1 MAALCLYLA
10 DGSRR
15 DLEDTLEKATS
26 HYLRGGSPRHASKAA
41 LLQLDLLKRPPTK
54 GSKADALRAGLRD
67 AATGLVAQSTHETHL
82 VAALLLEQAA
92 LCFRSMRPAL
102 PRKFAF
108 HLILAG
114 FRFIQCGQRRH
125 AVRAPRATACT
136 AHALTHCTHGTAH
149 AHAPHTTHAPHTMPT
164 AHARTAGA
172 RLRGGARRL
181 LAQGLDACGGPRAL
195 HARAQLR
202 DARQGR
208 ARVAVLP
215 AAARELAPT
224 CRPAADL
231 HEGVRQHPA
240 PQPTARLAA
249 RAAGAALQRPH
260 HQGAARRQRAR
271 PAERGAR
278 RAHGGRRA
286 VEGARHAAQGEGG
299 SQRGRQLAAE
309 EQGGRSRACPRAVR
323 AGRVGLRR
331 GGGRQPD
338 ARAPAAER
346 AQARVHAHARR
357 RHGQRCR
364 CGRAARG
371 WGGGGGRGAGQPGA
385 RRA

>member
-54 GSKADALRAGLRD
+54 GSKAEALRAGLRD

-136 AHALTHCTHGTAH
+136 AHALTHRTCTLTHCTCTLTHGTCTLTHGTAH
-149 AHAPHTTHAPHTMPT
+149 AHAPHTTRMHVHTS
-164 AHARTAGA
+164 ARTAHDAHCA
-172 RLRGGARRL
+172 RT
-181 LAQGLDACGGPRAL
+181 
-195 HARAQLR
+195 H
-202 DARQGR
+202 GR
-208 ARVAVLP
+208 C
-215 AAARELAPT
+215 APT
-224 CRPAADL
+224 RRRSPCI
-231 HEGVRQHPA
+231 
-240 PQPTARLAA
+240 
-249 RAAGAALQRPH
+249 RA
-260 HQGAARRQRAR
+260 
-271 PAERGAR
+271 
-278 RAHGGRRA
+278 
-286 VEGARHAAQGEGG
+286 
-299 SQRGRQLAAE
+299 
-309 EQGGRSRACPRAVR
+309 R
-323 AGRVGLRR
+323 AGRTWRTTCTSR
-331 GGGRQPD
+331 S
-338 ARAPAAER
+338 AAT
-346 AQARVHAHARR
+346 ARR
-357 RHGQRCR
+357 S
-364 CGRAARG
+364 ARSSSHCS
-371 WGGGGGRGAGQPGA
+371 
-385 RRA
+385 